1 MSEQTLL
8 VHVSCPPAAAPGL
21 AEMLVEQRLAAC
33 VNIIE
38 QARSVYR
45 WQDKVKN
52 ESEALLLIK
61 TTASEFPLLQAAIL
75 GAHPYELPEIIAVK
89 ISTGYP
95 PYLDWIKDS
104 TA

>member
-38 QARSVYR
+38 QLRSVYR
-45 WQDKVKN
+45 WQGSVEN
-52 ESEALLLIK
+52 EPEALLLIK

-89 ISTGYP
+89 ISAGYP